1 MYYISRL
8 IRSCDLSIYSF
19 KKWQRLT
26 RTFDKKIEMQTT
38 TKESVGAGPGREETK
53 VSNRKLER
61 RVNSMSKR
69 GKTEM
74 RGRVVHLP
82 QLTFKLFRVCCS
94 SKNSKYRLS
103 CHAR

>member
-38 TKESVGAGPGREETK
+38 TKETWGAGPGREEKAEKSRGTMTK
-53 VSNRKLER
+53 
-61 RVNSMSKR
+61 
-69 GKTEM
+69 G
-74 RGRVVHLP
+74 
-82 QLTFKLFRVCCS
+82 
-94 SKNSKYRLS
+94 
-103 CHAR
+103 

>member
-1 MYYISRL
+1 MHYISRL

-38 TKESVGAGPGREETK
+38 MKKTWEGGREERRRQR
-53 VSNRKLER
+53 NRGETMMGAKKKSGIEYKR

-69 GKTEM
+69 GKTE
-74 RGRVVHLP
+74 RIVYPP
-82 QLTFKLFRVCCS
+82 QLMFKQSRLLFE
-94 SKNSKYRLS
+94 
-103 CHAR
+103 